1 MADLIT
7 MALLY
12 SSSAFTAEVSLVRLT
27 NKAGSSPALSVRGET
42 DLVLLTTGERR
53 HGRGRKRRK
62 EDEDE
67 EDADEVEVEE
77 ERWKYVG
84 WKNRMREAIMSIFEQ
99 LLTAK
104 ASIHQSG
111 RSCLSY

>member
-53 HGRGRKRRK
+53 DGRGRK

-77 ERWKYVG
+77 ER
-84 WKNRMREAIMSIFEQ
+84 
-99 LLTAK
+99 
-104 ASIHQSG
+104 
-111 RSCLSY
+111 